1 MVKIYSKQ
9 GCVSCE
15 TAKAYC
21 LANGI
26 EHQVLILSRDY
37 QLNEFMKIGQG
48 KWKSFPLI
56 TYNDEFVG
64 DLESLKNILK

>member
-1 MVKIYSKQ
+1 MVKIYGKSS
-9 GCVSCE
+9 CSACE

-21 LANGI
+21 QTNGI
-26 EHQVLILSRDY
+26 EYEALTFGKDY